1 MTGNVQ
7 RLRVEVLWG
16 PEMRLQGWVLLRSIL
31 LAMTFVVGCVV
42 LRFGVSEYSS
52 TNKQD
57 GLFDLGVQTQKVF
70 RLRVFEAGVLRD
82 R

>member
-1 MTGNVQ
+1 
-7 RLRVEVLWG
+7 
-16 PEMRLQGWVLLRSIL
+16 MRLQGWVLLRSIL